1 MKFDKS
7 LLKNKMVLNVIFV
20 IAVLN
25 ILGYLAMGN
34 FEAVTLFIL
43 VGGLTYFFSKNM
55 IIVLG
60 IPLIIANLYG
70 IRFRSFEGMEGAMT
84 DEEKTELEKLKKK
97 EAATLTKKEEEASTK
112 VNNLLSDLADK
123 KDETAAESGFE
134 VGRKKGSSK
143 IDYATTVEDAYA
155 DLNKILGGDGIKKLT
170 ADTQGLLEQQ
180 AQLTKAMGNLGP
192 MMKNMKPMMDNMSSL
207 MENFKQ

>member
-25 ILGYLAMGN
+25 VLGYLAMGN

-60 IPLIIANLYG
+60 VPLIVANLYG
-70 IRFRSFEGMEGAMT
+70 MRFRSFEGFTPDDEKKLAELME
-84 DEEKTELEKLKKK
+84 LKKK
-97 EAATLTKKEEEASTK
+97 KEDEDKLLTTMAENKPDPSTTEG
-112 VNNLLSDLADK
+112 
-123 KDETAAESGFE
+123 ETFE

-207 MENFKQ
+207 MNNFTPLKN

>member
-1 MKFDKS
+1 MK
-7 LLKNKMVLNVIFV
+7 LLKNKMVLNIVFV
-20 IAVLN
+20 ITVLN
-25 ILGYLAMGN
+25 ILGYLTMGN
-34 FEAVTLFIL
+34 FEAVILFIL
-43 VGGLTYFFSKNM
+43 VAGLTSFFSKNM

-60 IPLIIANLYG
+60 IPLIVANLYG
-70 IRFRSFEGMEGAMT
+70 MRVVRSFEG
-84 DEEKTELEKLKKK
+84 LENKNLSENK
-97 EAATLTKKEEEASTK
+97 EDPRK
-112 VNNLLSDLADK
+112 AD
-123 KDETAAESGFE
+123 AFE

-180 AQLTKAMGNLGP
+180 AQLTAAMGNLGP
-192 MMKNMKPMMDNMSSL
+192 MMKNMKPMMESMGSL

>member
-25 ILGYLAMGN
+25 VLGYLAMGN

-43 VGGLTYFFSKNM
+43 IGGLTSFFSKNM
-55 IIVLG
+55 ILILG

-70 IRFRSFEGMEGAMT
+70 MRSRREGLEGQKEPTEMT
-84 DEEKTELEKLKKK
+84 EEEKNKLAELKKK
-97 EAATLTKKEEEASTK
+97 ADEEE
-112 VNNLLSDLADK
+112 LLKKMSANTPDSEKAD
-123 KDETAAESGFE
+123 AFE

-207 MENFKQ
+207 MENFKN

>member
-1 MKFDKS
+1 MK
-7 LLKNKMVLNVIFV
+7 LLKNKMVLNIVFV
-20 IAVLN
+20 ITVLN
-25 ILGYLAMGN
+25 ILGYLTMGN
-34 FEAVTLFIL
+34 FEAVILFIL
-43 VGGLTYFFSKNM
+43 VAGLTSFFSKNM

-60 IPLIIANLYG
+60 IPLIVANLYG
-70 IRFRSFEGMEGAMT
+70 MRVVRSFEG
-84 DEEKTELEKLKKK
+84 LENKKLSEQKLSENK
-97 EAATLTKKEEEASTK
+97 EDPRK
-112 VNNLLSDLADK
+112 AD
-123 KDETAAESGFE
+123 AFE

-180 AQLTKAMGNLGP
+180 AQLTAAMGNLGP
-192 MMKNMKPMMDNMSSL
+192 MMKNMKPMMESMGSL